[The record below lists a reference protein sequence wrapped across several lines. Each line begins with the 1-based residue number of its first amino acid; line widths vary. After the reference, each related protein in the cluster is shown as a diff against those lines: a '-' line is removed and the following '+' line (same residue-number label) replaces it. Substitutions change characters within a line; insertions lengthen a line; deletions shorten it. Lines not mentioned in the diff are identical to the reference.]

1 MTSRRAVFAL
11 FALLA
16 VAAVASASLAGR
28 GSLSNAA
35 RFDGEPA
42 LIAATFSSAWCAAC
56 KILEPRLARVIP
68 QFEGA
73 AVKFVE
79 YDFTFGEEER
89 NRAAAL
95 ADGVSPDVYDRFAGA
110 TGFTLLIDA
119 RSGDLIDMLT
129 ASHSPKAMRAAIAQ
143 ALARAGR
150 ASVASQ

>member
-1 MTSRRAVFAL
+1 MKSRRFLFVL
-11 FALLA
+11 FAVLA
-16 VAAVASASLAGR
+16 AAAVASASVAGR
-28 GSLSNAA
+28 NSLSNAA
-35 RFDGEPA
+35 RFEGEA
-42 LIAATFSSAWCAAC
+42 TLIAATFSSAWCAAC

-73 AVKFVE
+73 PVKFVE
-79 YDFTFGEEER
+79 YDFTFGEKER

-95 ADGVSPDVYDRFAGA
+95 ADGVSGEVYDRFAGA

-119 RSGDLIDMLT
+119 KSGAVVDMLT

-150 ASVASQ
+150 APSASL